1 MTLTLCVYIYIYQRI
16 YTFNDTC
23 VYKYVKYRGIKIN
36 VIHRSKQNICINMTH
51 YTRFDRK
58 IRVTYN
64 MLNNFNSFHSSFQ
77 CRIQLDKEKVNQAMT
92 NRKEITQ
99 FNSLLYTLT
108 CFSFFLTRISLYGGI
123 LSFLYSSND
132 SNNKLLFTLQI

>member
-1 MTLTLCVYIYIYQRI
+1 MSINIVCVCVYIYQRI

-36 VIHRSKQNICINMTH
+36 VIHRSKQNICIDMTH

-64 MLNNFNSFHSSFQ
+64 M
-77 CRIQLDKEKVNQAMT
+77 
-92 NRKEITQ
+92 
-99 FNSLLYTLT
+99 
-108 CFSFFLTRISLYGGI
+108 
-123 LSFLYSSND
+123 SNE
-132 SNNKLLFTLQI
+132 F